1 MSNVKHHWDKKH
13 KPSFNPTAPKSKE
26 EAQEQFTE
34 ALSRAAKNPANGMME
49 PKPSN
54 NSYMMKDGVPHKFK
68 NGIWT
73 PLTKMS

>member
-1 MSNVKHHWDKKH
+1 MSEKHHWDKKH
-13 KPSFNPTAPKSKE
+13 KPSFNPTAPKSRE
-26 EAQEQFTE
+26 EAQQQFQE

-54 NSYMMKDGVPHKFK
+54 NSYMMKDGIPHKFK
-68 NGIWT
+68 EGRWV